1 MLSWL
6 FGKSKSHQEVL
17 QLNLQRI
24 SFLMDYLQQCSFKE
38 KEDVVDILNKG
49 LILNIPSDAPDPE
62 DRLWVDPSN
71 SNLAISFSCNDQSFP
86 SRVNQLS
93 IIGFKDIANTLII
106 GTATEA
112 KNGKLMWSIS
122 TESEARNVPALARV
136 IQKNIWVMPGW
147 KVGGFSGY
155 QYLERK

>member
-38 KEDVVDILNKG
+38 KEEVVEILNKG
-49 LILNIPSDAPDPE
+49 LILNIPSDVSDPE
-62 DRLWVDPSN
+62 DRLWPDPSN
-71 SNLAISFSCNDQSFP
+71 SNLAISFSCNDLSSP
-86 SRVNQLS
+86 SQVNQLS

-112 KNGKLMWSIS
+112 KNGKLMWRIS
-122 TESEARNVPALARV
+122 TESDARSVPALARV
-136 IQKNIWVMPGW
+136 ITY
-147 KVGGFSGY
+147 S
-155 QYLERK
+155 L